1 MTRNHEKL
9 LIGILAG
16 IIIVGAG
23 AFAIQPAIAGKVG
36 LKAGSEYAGATYDVL
51 SLQLSPRKQV

>member
-1 MTRNHEKL
+1 MTRTNEKL

-23 AFAIQPAIAGKVG
+23 AFAIQPALAGKAGV
-36 LKAGSEYAGATYDVL
+36 KAGSELTGPSYDVL
-51 SLQLSPRKQV
+51 TLRLAA

>member
-1 MTRNHEKL
+1 MTKTHEKL

-23 AFAIQPAIAGKVG
+23 AFAIQPALAGKLGAPATSLAGPSYLVLD
-36 LKAGSEYAGATYDVL
+36 LK
-51 SLQLSPRKQV
+51 LSPQA

>member
-1 MTRNHEKL
+1 MTRTHEKL

-23 AFAIQPAIAGKVG
+23 AFAIQPALAGRIGVR
-36 LKAGSEYAGATYDVL
+36 AGSDLAGPSYDVL
-51 SLQLSPRKQV
+51 TLRLTPSR

>member
-1 MTRNHEKL
+1 MSRTHEKL

-23 AFAIQPAIAGKVG
+23 AFAIQPALAGKG
-36 LKAGSEYAGATYDVL
+36 GIRAGSEMIGPSYDEQ
-51 SLQLSPRKQV
+51 SLRLAPTR

>member
-23 AFAIQPAIAGKVG
+23 AFAIQPALAGKGNV
-36 LKAGSEYAGATYDVL
+36 KAGSELIGP
-51 SLQLSPRKQV
+51 S

>member
-23 AFAIQPAIAGKVG
+23 AFAIQTALAGKGNV
-36 LKAGSEYAGATYDVL
+36 KDGSALFGPY
-51 SLQLSPRKQV
+51 